1 MDDTDPDTQVRQ
13 TLGIESN
20 VEGCEVFNQPIV
32 LVSLHA
38 YAGEVE
44 VKFSGKLLKFG
55 FLAFVL
61 LCLSSLFAGFVFLLV
76 GWQFKHECLQ
86 NDGITEL
93 ACVHHGTLR
102 ALVKFDDF
110 CDIRSVSQRMAL
122 SKT

>member
-1 MDDTDPDTQVRQ
+1 MGLREAATMDGTDPDTQVRQ
-13 TLGIESN
+13 TVRLESN
-20 VEGCEVFNQPIV
+20 FEGCEVFNQSII

-76 GWQFKHECLQ
+76 GWQVKHECLQ
-86 NDGITEL
+86 NNGITD
-93 ACVHHGTLR
+93 AGLR
-102 ALVKFDDF
+102 SLWNAS
-110 CDIRSVSQRMAL
+110 SVSDI
-122 SKT
+122 